1 MTPRMSEDDLLAS
14 ILDACARLR
23 LRTAHFR
30 PAWTERGYR
39 TAVSGDGKGF
49 PDLVIAGR
57 RVAYRELKVGRN
69 KPTAEQDA
77 WLAALTDAGQD
88 AGVWR
93 ETDWPEVV
101 MGELRGLL

>member
-1 MTPRMSEDDLLAS
+1 MREADLLAA
-14 ILDACARLR
+14 ILDACALLR

-30 PAWTERGYR
+30 PAWTAKGYR
-39 TAVSGDGKGF
+39 TAVQGDGKGF
-49 PDLVIAGR
+49 PDLVIIGPR
-57 RVAYRELKVGRN
+57 GVLYRELKGPRGSLS
-69 KPTAEQDA
+69 TEQDA

>member
-1 MTPRMSEDDLLAS
+1 MREADLLAA
-14 ILDACARLR
+14 ILDACALLR
-23 LRTAHFR
+23 LRTAHFHAAQTKR
-30 PAWTERGYR
+30 GAWVTPV
-39 TAVSGDGKGF
+39 AGDGKGF
-49 PDLVIAGR
+49 PDLVITGR